1 MSQQGPIL
9 VVSTARRPSFAAT
22 LDLGRLFPVVETEW
36 ADAVRAVEQV
46 QPAAVLAATSDTDA
60 AGLAELA
67 ARVAARQPYLPL
79 ISVDPRVP
87 HPDNVI
93 PFFQSQTSQ
102 TPDGGS
108 DRLVARLRAA
118 LRVRSLHATVMRRLV
133 PATPMA
139 LSHIDP
145 ARDATVLLIGRGGAY
160 PTLSV
165 ALGERTGVVGAL
177 SIEAAAKHLN
187 VRDIDGIVL
196 GEGFSPRVVDAF
208 LTVLTEDARFRNLPV
223 VVTADDLAPA
233 YDLPNLEIVS
243 DDSAQVV
250 STVLPLI
257 RQHAFEAHLS
267 RTLKAIDA
275 DGLIDARTGLLT
287 PEAFERDFASAIYQ
301 TQQRGGGLSVARF
314 AFDPGTSPR
323 AVRRRAD
330 HQPPD
335 AANGFRRRAG
345 GRLGGRGRRRY
356 RSEHRPHRRTA
367 AVQRDAPYLARQA
380 RHTGGTGC
388 DGRNP
393 GVEGFRE
400 VAAGVVR
407 ERRGSP
413 RRVVI
418 VLSTSLIKTRFRCH
432 CRPRTPRSLQAI
444 LKLACK
450 AFDFP

>member
-22 LDLGRLFPVVETEW
+22 LDVGRLFPVVETEW

-60 AGLAELA
+60 AGLAQLA
-67 ARVAARQPYLPL
+67 TRVAARQPYLPL
-79 ISVDPRVP
+79 ISIDPRVA

-93 PFFQSQTSQ
+93 PFFQNQIPQTQ
-102 TPDGGS
+102 TLPTQSGS

-118 LRVRSLHATVMRRLV
+118 LRVRSLHATVMRRLE

-196 GEGFSPRVVDAF
+196 GEGFSPRVIDAF

-223 VVTADDLAPA
+223 VVTAVDLAPS
-233 YDLPNLEIVS
+233 YDLPNLEVVS
-243 DDSAQVV
+243 DDAAQVV
-250 STVLPLI
+250 ATALPLI
-257 RQHAFEAHLS
+257 RQHAFESHLS

-301 TQQRGGGLSVARF
+301 TQQRGSGLSVARF
-314 AFDPGTSPR
+314 AFDPEHPR
-323 AVRRRAD
+323 AQFDGARIISRLMRQMDFGAAQQDGSVVVVFAETDLKTAHTVARRLSSVMR
-330 HQPPD
+330 HTSHG
-335 AANGFRRRAG
+335 N
-345 GRLGGRGRRRY
+345 
-356 RSEHRPHRRTA
+356 
-367 AVQRDAPYLARQA
+367 RDARSDPAVTIATLLPNDSAKSLRS
-380 RHTGGTGC
+380 RL
-388 DGRNP
+388 
-393 GVEGFRE
+393 RE
-400 VAAGVVR
+400 EAHRAA
-407 ERRGSP
+407 S
-413 RRVVI
+413 
-418 VLSTSLIKTRFRCH
+418 
-432 CRPRTPRSLQAI
+432 
-444 LKLACK
+444 
-450 AFDFP
+450 

>member
-9 VVSTARRPSFAAT
+9 VVSTARRPSFATT
-22 LDLGRLFPVVETEW
+22 LDLARLFPVVETEW
-36 ADAVRAVEQV
+36 AEAMRAVEQI
-46 QPAAVLAATSDTDA
+46 QPAAVLAATSDTDG

-67 ARVAARQPYLPL
+67 ARVASRQPYLPL
-79 ISVDPRVP
+79 ISVDPRLP

-102 TPDGGS
+102 TPAGS

-118 LRVRSLHATVMRRLV
+118 LRVRSLHATVMRRLE

-165 ALGERTGVVGAL
+165 TLGERTGVVGAL

-196 GEGFSPRVVDAF
+196 GEGFSPRVTDAF
-208 LTVLTEDARFRNLPV
+208 LTVLTEDARFRNLPIV
-223 VVTADDLAPA
+223 LTGGDLVPA
-233 YDLPNLEIVS
+233 YDLPNLEVVS
-243 DDSAQVV
+243 GTAAQVV
-250 STVLPLI
+250 ATALPLI

-314 AFDPGTSPR
+314 AFDPEHPR
-323 AVRRRAD
+323 AQFDGARIISRLMRQMDFGAAQEDGSVVVVFAEADLKTAHTIARRLSSVMR
-330 HQPPD
+330 HTSHGHRD
-335 AANGFRRRAG
+335 A
-345 GRLGGRGRRRY
+345 
-356 RSEHRPHRRTA
+356 RSEPAVTA
-367 AVQRDAPYLARQA
+367 ATLMPNDSAKSLRSRLQEHAHR
-380 RHTGGTGC
+380 
-388 DGRNP
+388 
-393 GVEGFRE
+393 
-400 VAAGVVR
+400 AA
-407 ERRGSP
+407 S
-413 RRVVI
+413 
-418 VLSTSLIKTRFRCH
+418 
-432 CRPRTPRSLQAI
+432 
-444 LKLACK
+444 
-450 AFDFP
+450 